1 MTPTQAMFNNMAREP
16 VELENVSGT
25 LYVFGSE
32 LATLRIF
39 AKYNANG
46 AHPNSKARVGHSV
59 NLGKFYFAL
68 ENVTPQEEIFRQL
81 QTAAADTDENTG
93 HIELD
98 GIDHGGPFDLD

>member
-68 ENVTPQEEIFRQL
+68 ENVPARSTERSTEP
-81 QTAAADTDENTG
+81 G
-93 HIELD
+93 HLN
-98 GIDHGGPFDLD
+98 LTLV